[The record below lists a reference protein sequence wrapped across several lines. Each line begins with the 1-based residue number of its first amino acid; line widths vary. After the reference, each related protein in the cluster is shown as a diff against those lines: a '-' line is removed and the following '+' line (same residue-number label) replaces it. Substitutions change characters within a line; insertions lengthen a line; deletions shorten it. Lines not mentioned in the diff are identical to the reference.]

1 MRILFLVLLVCVFVL
16 YMPAGASAAT
26 PVTVSNIEAMTN
38 WHDCSTCANG
48 AGTAVYSMTQHQ
60 ASPSLNGNSTK
71 FSLGGTVGLSDALW
85 YRRSVENS
93 KGVNFKYDLNY
104 YYTNPS
110 APSGME
116 FSTGEHVG
124 YRWYRW
130 DWQCSFVFGV
140 WRTWDNANGK
150 WVNTTAPCTRPV
162 AYTWTHTIFEGHR
175 YNGKVYFDAVTVNG
189 HKYYVNF
196 SCYPKIVDYSGNWV
210 TIHFQLNGD
219 KVQTPF
225 NTWANKINLTYW

>member
-1 MRILFLVLLVCVFVL
+1 MRFLRSGWTAALLLWCLV
-16 YMPAGASAAT
+16 AAAHAAT

-38 WHDCSTCANG
+38 WHDCTTCANG

-71 FSLGGTVGLSDALW
+71 FSLAGTVGLSDALW

-93 KGVNFKYDLNY
+93 
-104 YYTNPS
+104 
-110 APSGME
+110 
-116 FSTGEHVG
+116 TG
-124 YRWYRW
+124 
-130 DWQCSFVFGV
+130 
-140 WRTWDNANGK
+140 
-150 WVNTTAPCTRPV
+150 
-162 AYTWTHTIFEGHR
+162 
-175 YNGKVYFDAVTVNG
+175 
-189 HKYYVNF
+189 VNF

-225 NTWANKINLTYW
+225 TVWANKISLKYW